1 MKPRAFDQKCRTNRI
16 PFLPFA
22 NKMIANPEKAARLRQ
37 NVVI

>member
-16 PFLPFA
+16 SFPAFVK
-22 NKMIANPEKAARLRQ
+22 KMIANPEKAARLRQ